1 MKELQTIDET
11 LKYLQF
17 DNWEQSEPGLSRSY
31 ELLGLLGNPQ
41 EKLKF
46 VHIAGTNGKGS
57 TAAMLASVLQ
67 SAGYRTGLY
76 TSPHLL
82 RFHER
87 MRVNGEEIDDNSL
100 ISLTNT
106 VRNAAERMS
115 EMPTGFEIM
124 TAIAFLYFVQEQ
136 CDIVA
141 LEVGLGGRMDSTNV
155 IPAPEVCVVANI
167 GLEHTAILGDTVE
180 KIAAEKCGIIK
191 HGSHAVLFGQ
201 SEGVENVAR
210 EKCAQEDVALTITAQ
225 EKLERI
231 SSSLDGQAFKYRG
244 RGPYHLRLLGEYQL
258 LNALTVIDVCN
269 ALRSRGWDKLT
280 DEAIDEGLSHAQ
292 WPGRLELL
300 RRGPDFIV
308 DGAHNPQC
316 VDALMDSLAALY
328 GDKKLIFLTGVLRDK
343 DWQQM
348 LRRAL
353 PLAKAFVVITPPS
366 ARALDE
372 NELAGWLNAQGVPAI
387 PAADTDDGVRR
398 ALAQAGAA
406 EVRVQRHAGRVDDRA
421 QRRQLLFLCTCQN
434 ARAEYACLRQR
445 GKAAAH
451 FVSQRVQL
459 LAHAL
464 AQQHRRQRRHLEL
477 VPTEQ
482 LVHPRDGTKQIFFH
496 AFPSPRPTRSASGTS
511 SPVCLYPIRKAF
523 ARQEKPEPFAESAMQ
538 FWFFYCSQERGSS
551 RGRKF
556 SILENFCLFGT
567 ASCRGVPASSPVE
580 IKYGKLEVVDL
591 KKWFSSN
598 LSSRIVLLD

>member
-1 MKELQTIDET
+1 MNNVKELQTIEET

-17 DNWEQSEPGLSRSY
+17 DNWEQSEPGLARSS
-31 ELLGLLGNPQ
+31 ELLSLLGDPQ
-41 EKLKF
+41 KKLKF

-106 VRNAAERMS
+106 VRNAAENMS

-136 CDIVA
+136 CDIVS

-191 HGSHAVLFGQ
+191 HGAHAVLFGQ

-231 SSSLDGQAFKYRG
+231 SSSLDGQEFKYRG

-372 NELAGWLNAQGVPAI
+372 NELAAWLNAQGVQAVPAK
-387 PAADTDDGVRR
+387 DTDDGVRR
-398 ALAQAGAA
+398 ALALAGEDDAICSWGSLYFTG
-406 EVRVQRHAGRVDDRA
+406 EVRRV
-421 QRRQLLFLCTCQN
+421 L
-434 ARAEYACLRQR
+434 
-445 GKAAAH
+445 
-451 FVSQRVQL
+451 
-459 LAHAL
+459 
-464 AQQHRRQRRHLEL
+464 
-477 VPTEQ
+477 TEQ
-482 LVHPRDGTKQIFFH
+482 
-496 AFPSPRPTRSASGTS
+496 
-511 SPVCLYPIRKAF
+511 
-523 ARQEKPEPFAESAMQ
+523 
-538 FWFFYCSQERGSS
+538 
-551 RGRKF
+551 
-556 SILENFCLFGT
+556 
-567 ASCRGVPASSPVE
+567 
-580 IKYGKLEVVDL
+580 
-591 KKWFSSN
+591 
-598 LSSRIVLLD
+598 

>member
-1 MKELQTIDET
+1 MELNEALAFIHATDW
-11 LKYLQF
+11 K
-17 DNWEQSEPGLSRSY
+17 GSR
-31 ELLGLLGNPQ
+31 LGLERMRELMHRLGNPQ
-41 EKLKF
+41 DSLKF
-46 VHIAGTNGKGS
+46 IHVAGTNGKGS
-57 TAAMLASVLQ
+57 TSTMLASILTA
-67 SAGYRTGLY
+67 AGYKTGLY
-76 TSPHLL
+76 TSPHLV
-82 RFHER
+82 
-87 MRVNGEEIDDNSL
+87 RVNERFRINGADIPDAAL
-100 ISLTNT
+100 C
-106 VRNAAERMS
+106 RAAEAVKEAAGGMS
-115 EMPTGFEIM
+115 DAPTEFEIL
-124 TAIAFLYFVQEQ
+124 TAMGFRYFAAEK
-136 CDIVA
+136 CDAVV

-231 SSSLDGQAFKYRG
+231 SSSLDGQEFKYRG

-258 LNALTVIDVCN
+258 LNALTVIDVCS

-372 NELAGWLNAQGVPAI
+372 NELAAWLNAQGVQAVPAK
-387 PAADTDDGVRR
+387 DTDDGVHR
-398 ALAQAGAA
+398 ALELAGEDDAICSWGSLYFTG
-406 EVRVQRHAGRVDDRA
+406 EVRRV
-421 QRRQLLFLCTCQN
+421 L
-434 ARAEYACLRQR
+434 
-445 GKAAAH
+445 
-451 FVSQRVQL
+451 
-459 LAHAL
+459 
-464 AQQHRRQRRHLEL
+464 
-477 VPTEQ
+477 TEQ
-482 LVHPRDGTKQIFFH
+482 
-496 AFPSPRPTRSASGTS
+496 
-511 SPVCLYPIRKAF
+511 
-523 ARQEKPEPFAESAMQ
+523 
-538 FWFFYCSQERGSS
+538 
-551 RGRKF
+551 
-556 SILENFCLFGT
+556 
-567 ASCRGVPASSPVE
+567 
-580 IKYGKLEVVDL
+580 
-591 KKWFSSN
+591 
-598 LSSRIVLLD
+598 

>member
-1 MKELQTIDET
+1 MNNVKDLQTIEET

-17 DNWEQSEPGLSRSY
+17 DNWEQSAPGLARSR
-31 ELLGLLGNPQ
+31 ELLGLLGNPEQ
-41 EKLKF
+41 KLKF

-57 TAAMLASVLQ
+57 TAAMLASVLRR
-67 SAGYRTGLY
+67 AGYRTGLY

-136 CDIVA
+136 CDIVS

-191 HGSHAVLFGQ
+191 HG
-201 SEGVENVAR
+201 VENVAR

-231 SSSLDGQAFKYRG
+231 SSSLDGQEFKYRG

-258 LNALTVIDVCN
+258 LNALTVIDVCS

-372 NELAGWLNAQGVPAI
+372 NELAAWLNAQGVQAVPAK
-387 PAADTDDGVRR
+387 DTDDGVRR
-398 ALAQAGAA
+398 ALELAGEDDAICSWGSLYFTG
-406 EVRVQRHAGRVDDRA
+406 EVRRV
-421 QRRQLLFLCTCQN
+421 L
-434 ARAEYACLRQR
+434 
-445 GKAAAH
+445 
-451 FVSQRVQL
+451 
-459 LAHAL
+459 
-464 AQQHRRQRRHLEL
+464 
-477 VPTEQ
+477 TEQ
-482 LVHPRDGTKQIFFH
+482 
-496 AFPSPRPTRSASGTS
+496 
-511 SPVCLYPIRKAF
+511 
-523 ARQEKPEPFAESAMQ
+523 
-538 FWFFYCSQERGSS
+538 
-551 RGRKF
+551 
-556 SILENFCLFGT
+556 
-567 ASCRGVPASSPVE
+567 
-580 IKYGKLEVVDL
+580 
-591 KKWFSSN
+591 
-598 LSSRIVLLD
+598 

>member
-1 MKELQTIDET
+1 MNNVKELQTIEET
-11 LKYLQF
+11 LRYLQF
-17 DNWEQSEPGLSRSY
+17 DNWEQSAPGLARSY
-31 ELLGLLGNPQ
+31 ELLGLLGDPQ
-41 EKLKF
+41 KKLKF

-87 MRVNGEEIDDNSL
+87 MRVNGKEIDDTSL
-100 ISLTNT
+100 ISLTNA

-124 TAIAFLYFVQEQ
+124 TAIAFLYFVQER
-136 CDIVA
+136 CDIVS

-191 HGSHAVLFGQ
+191 RGSHAVLFGQ

-210 EKCAQEDVALTITAQ
+210 EKCAQEGVPLTVTARQ
-225 EKLERI
+225 KLERI
-231 SSSLDGQAFKYRG
+231 TSSLDGQVFRYRG

-258 LNALTVIDVCN
+258 LNALTVIDVCS

-280 DEAIDEGLSHAQ
+280 DAAIDEGLSIAQ

-300 RRGPDFIV
+300 RRRPDFIV

-316 VDALMDSLAALY
+316 VDALMDSLVALY
-328 GDKKLIFLTGVLRDK
+328 GSKKLIFLTGVLRDK

-372 NELAGWLNAQGVPAI
+372 NELAAWLTSQGVQAI
-387 PAADTDDGVRR
+387 PAKDTDDGVRR
-398 ALAQAGAA
+398 ALALADEDDAICSWGSLYFTG
-406 EVRVQRHAGRVDDRA
+406 EVRRV
-421 QRRQLLFLCTCQN
+421 L
-434 ARAEYACLRQR
+434 
-445 GKAAAH
+445 
-451 FVSQRVQL
+451 
-459 LAHAL
+459 
-464 AQQHRRQRRHLEL
+464 
-477 VPTEQ
+477 TE
-482 LVHPRDGTKQIFFH
+482 P
-496 AFPSPRPTRSASGTS
+496 
-511 SPVCLYPIRKAF
+511 
-523 ARQEKPEPFAESAMQ
+523 
-538 FWFFYCSQERGSS
+538 
-551 RGRKF
+551 
-556 SILENFCLFGT
+556 
-567 ASCRGVPASSPVE
+567 
-580 IKYGKLEVVDL
+580 
-591 KKWFSSN
+591 
-598 LSSRIVLLD
+598 

>member
-1 MKELQTIDET
+1 MNNVKDLQTIEET

-17 DNWEQSEPGLSRSY
+17 DNWEQSAPGLARSR
-31 ELLGLLGNPQ
+31 ELLGLLGNP
-41 EKLKF
+41 EKKFKF

-67 SAGYRTGLY
+67 RAGYRTGLY

-87 MRVNGEEIDDNSL
+87 MRVCGREIDDASL
-100 ISLTNT
+100 IALTNT
-106 VRNAAERMS
+106 VRAAAERMS

-155 IPAPEVCVVANI
+155 IPAPEVCVVTNI

-191 HGSHAVLFGQ
+191 HGAHAVLFGQ

-231 SSSLDGQAFKYRG
+231 SSSLDGQEFKYRG

-292 WPGRLELL
+292 WPGRLEIL

-372 NELAGWLNAQGVPAI
+372 NELAAWLNAQGVQAVPAK
-387 PAADTDDGVRR
+387 DTDDGVRR
-398 ALAQAGAA
+398 VLALAGEDDAICSWGSLYFTG
-406 EVRVQRHAGRVDDRA
+406 EVRRV
-421 QRRQLLFLCTCQN
+421 L
-434 ARAEYACLRQR
+434 
-445 GKAAAH
+445 
-451 FVSQRVQL
+451 
-459 LAHAL
+459 
-464 AQQHRRQRRHLEL
+464 
-477 VPTEQ
+477 TEQ
-482 LVHPRDGTKQIFFH
+482 
-496 AFPSPRPTRSASGTS
+496 
-511 SPVCLYPIRKAF
+511 
-523 ARQEKPEPFAESAMQ
+523 
-538 FWFFYCSQERGSS
+538 
-551 RGRKF
+551 
-556 SILENFCLFGT
+556 
-567 ASCRGVPASSPVE
+567 
-580 IKYGKLEVVDL
+580 
-591 KKWFSSN
+591 
-598 LSSRIVLLD
+598 

>member
-1 MKELQTIDET
+1 MNNVKELQTIEET

-17 DNWEQSEPGLSRSY
+17 DNWEQSEPGLARSS
-31 ELLGLLGNPQ
+31 ELLSLLGDPQ
-41 EKLKF
+41 KKLKF

-87 MRVNGEEIDDNSL
+87 MRVNGKEIDDKSL
-100 ISLTNT
+100 IALTNT
-106 VRNAAERMS
+106 VRNAAEQMS

-136 CDIVA
+136 CDIVS

-191 HGSHAVLFGQ
+191 HGAHAVLFGQ

-231 SSSLDGQAFKYRG
+231 SSSLDGQEFKYRG

-300 RRGPDFIV
+300 RRRPDFIV

-372 NELAGWLNAQGVPAI
+372 NELAAWLNKQGVQAI
-387 PAADTDDGVRR
+387 PAKDTDDGVRR
-398 ALAQAGAA
+398 ALALAGEDDAICSWGSLYFTG
-406 EVRVQRHAGRVDDRA
+406 EVRRV
-421 QRRQLLFLCTCQN
+421 L
-434 ARAEYACLRQR
+434 
-445 GKAAAH
+445 
-451 FVSQRVQL
+451 
-459 LAHAL
+459 
-464 AQQHRRQRRHLEL
+464 
-477 VPTEQ
+477 TE
-482 LVHPRDGTKQIFFH
+482 P
-496 AFPSPRPTRSASGTS
+496 
-511 SPVCLYPIRKAF
+511 
-523 ARQEKPEPFAESAMQ
+523 
-538 FWFFYCSQERGSS
+538 
-551 RGRKF
+551 
-556 SILENFCLFGT
+556 
-567 ASCRGVPASSPVE
+567 
-580 IKYGKLEVVDL
+580 
-591 KKWFSSN
+591 
-598 LSSRIVLLD
+598 

>member
-1 MKELQTIDET
+1 
-11 LKYLQF
+11 
-17 DNWEQSEPGLSRSY
+17 
-31 ELLGLLGNPQ
+31 
-41 EKLKF
+41 
-46 VHIAGTNGKGS
+46 
-57 TAAMLASVLQ
+57 MLASVLRR
-67 SAGYRTGLY
+67 AGYRTGLY

-106 VRNAAERMS
+106 VRNAAESMS

-136 CDIVA
+136 CDIVS

-231 SSSLDGQAFKYRG
+231 SSSLDGQEFKYRG

-372 NELAGWLNAQGVPAI
+372 NELAAWLNAQGVQAVPAK
-387 PAADTDDGVRR
+387 DTDDGVRR
-398 ALAQAGAA
+398 ALDLAGEDDAICSWGSLYFTG
-406 EVRVQRHAGRVDDRA
+406 EVRRV
-421 QRRQLLFLCTCQN
+421 L
-434 ARAEYACLRQR
+434 
-445 GKAAAH
+445 
-451 FVSQRVQL
+451 
-459 LAHAL
+459 
-464 AQQHRRQRRHLEL
+464 
-477 VPTEQ
+477 TEQ
-482 LVHPRDGTKQIFFH
+482 
-496 AFPSPRPTRSASGTS
+496 
-511 SPVCLYPIRKAF
+511 
-523 ARQEKPEPFAESAMQ
+523 
-538 FWFFYCSQERGSS
+538 
-551 RGRKF
+551 
-556 SILENFCLFGT
+556 
-567 ASCRGVPASSPVE
+567 
-580 IKYGKLEVVDL
+580 
-591 KKWFSSN
+591 
-598 LSSRIVLLD
+598 

>member
-1 MKELQTIDET
+1 MNNVKELQTIEET

-17 DNWEQSEPGLSRSY
+17 DNWEQSEPGLARSS
-31 ELLGLLGNPQ
+31 ELLSLLGDPQ
-41 EKLKF
+41 KKLKF

-87 MRVNGEEIDDNSL
+87 MRVNGKEIDDKSL
-100 ISLTNT
+100 IALTNT
-106 VRNAAERMS
+106 VRNAAEQMS

-136 CDIVA
+136 CDIVS

-191 HGSHAVLFGQ
+191 HGAHAVLFGQ

-231 SSSLDGQAFKYRG
+231 SSSLDGQEFKYRG

-300 RRGPDFIV
+300 RRRPDFIV

-372 NELAGWLNAQGVPAI
+372 NELAAWLNKQGVQAI
-387 PAADTDDGVRR
+387 PAKDTDDGVRR
-398 ALAQAGAA
+398 ALALAGEDDAICSWGSLYFTG
-406 EVRVQRHAGRVDDRA
+406 EVRHV
-421 QRRQLLFLCTCQN
+421 L
-434 ARAEYACLRQR
+434 
-445 GKAAAH
+445 
-451 FVSQRVQL
+451 
-459 LAHAL
+459 
-464 AQQHRRQRRHLEL
+464 
-477 VPTEQ
+477 TEQ
-482 LVHPRDGTKQIFFH
+482 
-496 AFPSPRPTRSASGTS
+496 
-511 SPVCLYPIRKAF
+511 
-523 ARQEKPEPFAESAMQ
+523 
-538 FWFFYCSQERGSS
+538 
-551 RGRKF
+551 
-556 SILENFCLFGT
+556 
-567 ASCRGVPASSPVE
+567 
-580 IKYGKLEVVDL
+580 
-591 KKWFSSN
+591 
-598 LSSRIVLLD
+598 

>member
-1 MKELQTIDET
+1 MKELQTIEET

-17 DNWEQSEPGLSRSY
+17 DNWEQSEPGLARSS
-31 ELLGLLGNPQ
+31 ELLSLLGAPQ
-41 EKLKF
+41 KKLKF

-57 TAAMLASVLQ
+57 TAAMLASVLRR
-67 SAGYRTGLY
+67 AGYRTGLY

-87 MRVNGEEIDDNSL
+87 MRVNGEEIDDESL

-106 VRNAAERMS
+106 VRNAAESMS

-136 CDIVA
+136 CDIVS

-191 HGSHAVLFGQ
+191 HGAHAVLFGQ

-210 EKCAQEDVALTITAQ
+210 EKCAQEGVTLTITAQ

-231 SSSLDGQAFKYRG
+231 SSSLDGQVFKYRG
-244 RGPYHLRLLGEYQL
+244 RGPYHLRLLGKYQL

-372 NELAGWLNAQGVPAI
+372 NELAAWLNKQGVQAI
-387 PAADTDDGVRR
+387 PAKDTDDGVRR
-398 ALAQAGAA
+398 ALALAGEDDAICSWGSLYFTG
-406 EVRVQRHAGRVDDRA
+406 EVRRV
-421 QRRQLLFLCTCQN
+421 L
-434 ARAEYACLRQR
+434 
-445 GKAAAH
+445 
-451 FVSQRVQL
+451 
-459 LAHAL
+459 
-464 AQQHRRQRRHLEL
+464 
-477 VPTEQ
+477 TEQ
-482 LVHPRDGTKQIFFH
+482 
-496 AFPSPRPTRSASGTS
+496 
-511 SPVCLYPIRKAF
+511 
-523 ARQEKPEPFAESAMQ
+523 
-538 FWFFYCSQERGSS
+538 
-551 RGRKF
+551 
-556 SILENFCLFGT
+556 
-567 ASCRGVPASSPVE
+567 
-580 IKYGKLEVVDL
+580 
-591 KKWFSSN
+591 
-598 LSSRIVLLD
+598 

>member
-1 MKELQTIDET
+1 MNNVKELQTIEET

-17 DNWEQSEPGLSRSY
+17 DNWEQSEPGLARSS
-31 ELLGLLGNPQ
+31 ELLSLLGDPQ
-41 EKLKF
+41 KKLKF

-87 MRVNGEEIDDNSL
+87 MRVNGKEIDDKSL
-100 ISLTNT
+100 IALTNT
-106 VRNAAERMS
+106 VRNVAEQMS

-136 CDIVA
+136 CDIVS

-191 HGSHAVLFGQ
+191 HGAHAVLFGQ

-231 SSSLDGQAFKYRG
+231 SSSLDGQEFKYRG

-372 NELAGWLNAQGVPAI
+372 NELAAWLNKQGVQAI
-387 PAADTDDGVRR
+387 PAKDTDDGVRR
-398 ALAQAGAA
+398 ALALAGEDDAICSWGSLYFTG
-406 EVRVQRHAGRVDDRA
+406 EVRRV
-421 QRRQLLFLCTCQN
+421 L
-434 ARAEYACLRQR
+434 
-445 GKAAAH
+445 
-451 FVSQRVQL
+451 
-459 LAHAL
+459 
-464 AQQHRRQRRHLEL
+464 
-477 VPTEQ
+477 TEQ
-482 LVHPRDGTKQIFFH
+482 
-496 AFPSPRPTRSASGTS
+496 
-511 SPVCLYPIRKAF
+511 
-523 ARQEKPEPFAESAMQ
+523 
-538 FWFFYCSQERGSS
+538 
-551 RGRKF
+551 
-556 SILENFCLFGT
+556 
-567 ASCRGVPASSPVE
+567 
-580 IKYGKLEVVDL
+580 
-591 KKWFSSN
+591 
-598 LSSRIVLLD
+598 

>member
-1 MKELQTIDET
+1 MNNVKELQTIEET

-17 DNWEQSEPGLSRSY
+17 DNWEQSEPGLARSS
-31 ELLGLLGNPQ
+31 ELLSLLGDPQ
-41 EKLKF
+41 KKLKF

-87 MRVNGEEIDDNSL
+87 MRVNGKEIDDKSL
-100 ISLTNT
+100 IALTNT
-106 VRNAAERMS
+106 VRNAAEQMS

-136 CDIVA
+136 CDIVS

-191 HGSHAVLFGQ
+191 HGAHAVLFGQ

-231 SSSLDGQAFKYRG
+231 SSSLDGQEFKYRG

-372 NELAGWLNAQGVPAI
+372 NELAAWLNKQGVQAI
-387 PAADTDDGVRR
+387 PAKDTDDGVRR
-398 ALAQAGAA
+398 ALALAGEDDAICSWGSLYFTG
-406 EVRVQRHAGRVDDRA
+406 EVRRV
-421 QRRQLLFLCTCQN
+421 L
-434 ARAEYACLRQR
+434 
-445 GKAAAH
+445 
-451 FVSQRVQL
+451 
-459 LAHAL
+459 
-464 AQQHRRQRRHLEL
+464 
-477 VPTEQ
+477 TEQ
-482 LVHPRDGTKQIFFH
+482 
-496 AFPSPRPTRSASGTS
+496 
-511 SPVCLYPIRKAF
+511 
-523 ARQEKPEPFAESAMQ
+523 
-538 FWFFYCSQERGSS
+538 
-551 RGRKF
+551 
-556 SILENFCLFGT
+556 
-567 ASCRGVPASSPVE
+567 
-580 IKYGKLEVVDL
+580 
-591 KKWFSSN
+591 
-598 LSSRIVLLD
+598 

>member
-1 MKELQTIDET
+1 MNNVKELQTIEET

-17 DNWEQSEPGLSRSY
+17 DNWEQSEPGLARSS
-31 ELLGLLGNPQ
+31 ELLSLLGDPQ
-41 EKLKF
+41 KKLKF

-106 VRNAAERMS
+106 VRNAAESMS

-136 CDIVA
+136 CDIVS

-191 HGSHAVLFGQ
+191 HGAHAVLFGQ

-231 SSSLDGQAFKYRG
+231 SSSLDGQEFKYRG

-372 NELAGWLNAQGVPAI
+372 NELAAWLNAQGVQAVPAK
-387 PAADTDDGVRR
+387 DTDDGVRR
-398 ALAQAGAA
+398 ALELAGEDDAICSWGSLYFTG
-406 EVRVQRHAGRVDDRA
+406 EVRRV
-421 QRRQLLFLCTCQN
+421 L
-434 ARAEYACLRQR
+434 
-445 GKAAAH
+445 
-451 FVSQRVQL
+451 
-459 LAHAL
+459 
-464 AQQHRRQRRHLEL
+464 
-477 VPTEQ
+477 TEQ
-482 LVHPRDGTKQIFFH
+482 
-496 AFPSPRPTRSASGTS
+496 
-511 SPVCLYPIRKAF
+511 
-523 ARQEKPEPFAESAMQ
+523 
-538 FWFFYCSQERGSS
+538 
-551 RGRKF
+551 
-556 SILENFCLFGT
+556 
-567 ASCRGVPASSPVE
+567 
-580 IKYGKLEVVDL
+580 
-591 KKWFSSN
+591 
-598 LSSRIVLLD
+598 

>member
-1 MKELQTIDET
+1 MNNVKELQTIEET
-11 LKYLQF
+11 LRYLQF
-17 DNWEQSEPGLSRSY
+17 DNWEQSAPGLARSY
-31 ELLGLLGNPQ
+31 ELLGLLGDPQ
-41 EKLKF
+41 KKLKF

-87 MRVNGEEIDDNSL
+87 MRVNGKEIDDTSL
-100 ISLTNT
+100 ISLTNA

-124 TAIAFLYFVQEQ
+124 TAIAFLYFVQER
-136 CDIVA
+136 CDIVS

-191 HGSHAVLFGQ
+191 RGSHAVLFGQ
-201 SEGVENVAR
+201 SEDVENVAR
-210 EKCAQEDVALTITAQ
+210 EKCAQEGVPLTVTARQ
-225 EKLERI
+225 KLERI
-231 SSSLDGQAFKYRG
+231 TSSLDGQVFRYRG

-258 LNALTVIDVCN
+258 LNALTVIDVCS

-280 DEAIDEGLSHAQ
+280 DAAIDTGLSIAQ

-300 RRGPDFIV
+300 RRRPDFIV

-328 GDKKLIFLTGVLRDK
+328 GSKKLIFLTGVLRDK

-372 NELAGWLNAQGVPAI
+372 NELAAWLNAQGVQAVPAK
-387 PAADTDDGVRR
+387 DTDDGVRR
-398 ALAQAGAA
+398 ALALADEDDAICSWGSLYFTG
-406 EVRVQRHAGRVDDRA
+406 EVRRV
-421 QRRQLLFLCTCQN
+421 L
-434 ARAEYACLRQR
+434 
-445 GKAAAH
+445 
-451 FVSQRVQL
+451 
-459 LAHAL
+459 
-464 AQQHRRQRRHLEL
+464 
-477 VPTEQ
+477 TEQ
-482 LVHPRDGTKQIFFH
+482 
-496 AFPSPRPTRSASGTS
+496 
-511 SPVCLYPIRKAF
+511 
-523 ARQEKPEPFAESAMQ
+523 
-538 FWFFYCSQERGSS
+538 
-551 RGRKF
+551 
-556 SILENFCLFGT
+556 
-567 ASCRGVPASSPVE
+567 
-580 IKYGKLEVVDL
+580 
-591 KKWFSSN
+591 
-598 LSSRIVLLD
+598 

>member
-1 MKELQTIDET
+1 MTGEDVAARVHAYAWTDRK
-11 LKYLQF
+11 
-17 DNWEQSEPGLSRSY
+17 PGLERTRA
-31 ELLGLLGNPQ
+31 LLAALGNP
-41 EKLKF
+41 EKALKF
-46 VHIAGTNGKGS
+46 VHITGSNGKGS
-57 TAAMLASVLQ
+57 TAAMLASVLRR
-67 SAGYRTGLY
+67 AGYRTGLY

-106 VRNAAERMS
+106 VRNAAESMS

-136 CDIVA
+136 CDIVS

-191 HGSHAVLFGQ
+191 HGAHAVLFGQ

-231 SSSLDGQAFKYRG
+231 SSSLDGQEFKYRG

-372 NELAGWLNAQGVPAI
+372 NELAAWLNAQGVQAVPAK
-387 PAADTDDGVRR
+387 DTDDGVRR
-398 ALAQAGAA
+398 ALDLAGEDDAICSWGSLYFTG
-406 EVRVQRHAGRVDDRA
+406 EVRRV
-421 QRRQLLFLCTCQN
+421 L
-434 ARAEYACLRQR
+434 
-445 GKAAAH
+445 
-451 FVSQRVQL
+451 
-459 LAHAL
+459 
-464 AQQHRRQRRHLEL
+464 
-477 VPTEQ
+477 TEQ
-482 LVHPRDGTKQIFFH
+482 
-496 AFPSPRPTRSASGTS
+496 
-511 SPVCLYPIRKAF
+511 
-523 ARQEKPEPFAESAMQ
+523 
-538 FWFFYCSQERGSS
+538 
-551 RGRKF
+551 
-556 SILENFCLFGT
+556 
-567 ASCRGVPASSPVE
+567 
-580 IKYGKLEVVDL
+580 
-591 KKWFSSN
+591 
-598 LSSRIVLLD
+598 

>member
-1 MKELQTIDET
+1 MKDLQTIEET

-17 DNWEQSEPGLSRSY
+17 DNWEQSAPGLARSR
-31 ELLGLLGNPQ
+31 ELLGLLGNPEQ
-41 EKLKF
+41 KLKF

-67 SAGYRTGLY
+67 RAGYRTGLY

-87 MRVNGEEIDDNSL
+87 MRVNGKEIDDKSL
-100 ISLTNT
+100 IALTNT
-106 VRNAAERMS
+106 VRNAAEQMS

-136 CDIVA
+136 CDIVS

-191 HGSHAVLFGQ
+191 HGAHAVLFGQ
-201 SEGVENVAR
+201 SESVENVAR

-231 SSSLDGQAFKYRG
+231 SSSLDGQEFKYRG
-244 RGPYHLRLLGEYQL
+244 RGLYHLRLLGEYQL

-372 NELAGWLNAQGVPAI
+372 NELAAWLNAQGVQAVPAK
-387 PAADTDDGVRR
+387 DTDDGVRR
-398 ALAQAGAA
+398 ALELAGEDDAICSWGSLYFTG
-406 EVRVQRHAGRVDDRA
+406 EVRRV
-421 QRRQLLFLCTCQN
+421 L
-434 ARAEYACLRQR
+434 AEQ
-445 GKAAAH
+445 
-451 FVSQRVQL
+451 
-459 LAHAL
+459 
-464 AQQHRRQRRHLEL
+464 
-477 VPTEQ
+477 
-482 LVHPRDGTKQIFFH
+482 
-496 AFPSPRPTRSASGTS
+496 
-511 SPVCLYPIRKAF
+511 
-523 ARQEKPEPFAESAMQ
+523 
-538 FWFFYCSQERGSS
+538 
-551 RGRKF
+551 
-556 SILENFCLFGT
+556 
-567 ASCRGVPASSPVE
+567 
-580 IKYGKLEVVDL
+580 
-591 KKWFSSN
+591 
-598 LSSRIVLLD
+598 

>member
-1 MKELQTIDET
+1 MNNVKELQTIEET
-11 LKYLQF
+11 LRYLQF
-17 DNWEQSEPGLSRSY
+17 DNWEQSAPGLARSY
-31 ELLGLLGNPQ
+31 ELLGLLGDPQ
-41 EKLKF
+41 KKLKF

-87 MRVNGEEIDDNSL
+87 MRVNGKEIDDTSL
-100 ISLTNT
+100 ISLTNA

-124 TAIAFLYFVQEQ
+124 TAIAFLYFVQER
-136 CDIVA
+136 CDIVS

-191 HGSHAVLFGQ
+191 RGSHAVLFGQ

-210 EKCAQEDVALTITAQ
+210 EKCAQEGVPLTVTARQ
-225 EKLERI
+225 KLERI
-231 SSSLDGQAFKYRG
+231 ASSLDGQVFRYRG

-258 LNALTVIDVCN
+258 LNALTVIDVCS

-280 DEAIDEGLSHAQ
+280 DAAIDTGLSIAQ

-300 RRGPDFIV
+300 RRRPDFIV

-328 GDKKLIFLTGVLRDK
+328 GGKKLIFLTGVLRDK

-372 NELAGWLNAQGVPAI
+372 NELAAWLTSQGVQAI
-387 PAADTDDGVRR
+387 PAKDTDDGIRRAIALADEDDAICSWGSLYFTGEVRR
-398 ALAQAGAA
+398 VL
-406 EVRVQRHAGRVDDRA
+406 
-421 QRRQLLFLCTCQN
+421 
-434 ARAEYACLRQR
+434 
-445 GKAAAH
+445 
-451 FVSQRVQL
+451 
-459 LAHAL
+459 
-464 AQQHRRQRRHLEL
+464 
-477 VPTEQ
+477 TE
-482 LVHPRDGTKQIFFH
+482 P
-496 AFPSPRPTRSASGTS
+496 
-511 SPVCLYPIRKAF
+511 
-523 ARQEKPEPFAESAMQ
+523 
-538 FWFFYCSQERGSS
+538 
-551 RGRKF
+551 
-556 SILENFCLFGT
+556 
-567 ASCRGVPASSPVE
+567 
-580 IKYGKLEVVDL
+580 
-591 KKWFSSN
+591 
-598 LSSRIVLLD
+598 

>member
-1 MKELQTIDET
+1 MNNVKELQTIEET

-17 DNWEQSEPGLSRSY
+17 DNWEQSEPGLARSS
-31 ELLGLLGNPQ
+31 ELLSLLGAPQ
-41 EKLKF
+41 KKLKF

-57 TAAMLASVLQ
+57 TAAMLASVLRR
-67 SAGYRTGLY
+67 AGYRTGLY

-87 MRVNGEEIDDNSL
+87 MRVNGEEIDDESL

-106 VRNAAERMS
+106 VRNAAESMS

-136 CDIVA
+136 CDIVS

-167 GLEHTAILGDTVE
+167 GLEHTAILGDTIE

-191 HGSHAVLFGQ
+191 HGAHAVLFGQ

-231 SSSLDGQAFKYRG
+231 SSSLDGQEFKYRG

-300 RRGPDFIV
+300 RRRPDFIV

-372 NELAGWLNAQGVPAI
+372 NELAAWLNKQGVQAI
-387 PAADTDDGVRR
+387 PAKDTDDGVRR
-398 ALAQAGAA
+398 ALALAGEDDAICSWGSLYFTG
-406 EVRVQRHAGRVDDRA
+406 EVRRV
-421 QRRQLLFLCTCQN
+421 L
-434 ARAEYACLRQR
+434 
-445 GKAAAH
+445 
-451 FVSQRVQL
+451 
-459 LAHAL
+459 
-464 AQQHRRQRRHLEL
+464 
-477 VPTEQ
+477 TEQ
-482 LVHPRDGTKQIFFH
+482 
-496 AFPSPRPTRSASGTS
+496 
-511 SPVCLYPIRKAF
+511 
-523 ARQEKPEPFAESAMQ
+523 
-538 FWFFYCSQERGSS
+538 
-551 RGRKF
+551 
-556 SILENFCLFGT
+556 
-567 ASCRGVPASSPVE
+567 
-580 IKYGKLEVVDL
+580 
-591 KKWFSSN
+591 
-598 LSSRIVLLD
+598 

>member
-1 MKELQTIDET
+1 MKELQTIEET

-17 DNWEQSEPGLSRSY
+17 DNWEQSAPGLARSR
-31 ELLGLLGNPQ
+31 ELLGLLGNPEQ
-41 EKLKF
+41 KLKF

-87 MRVNGEEIDDNSL
+87 MRVNGEEIDDESL
-100 ISLTNT
+100 IALTNT
-106 VRNAAERMS
+106 VRNAAESMS

-124 TAIAFLYFVQEQ
+124 TAIAFLYFVQKQ
-136 CDIVA
+136 CDIVS

-191 HGSHAVLFGQ
+191 HGAHAVLFGQ

-210 EKCAQEDVALTITAQ
+210 EKCAQEGVALTITAQ

-231 SSSLDGQAFKYRG
+231 SSSLDGQVFKYRS

-269 ALRSRGWDKLT
+269 ALRSRGWDRLT
-280 DEAIDEGLSHAQ
+280 DEAIDAGLSAAQ

-300 RRGPDFIV
+300 RRRPDFIV

-343 DWQQM
+343 DWQRM

-372 NELAGWLNAQGVPAI
+372 NELAAWLNAQGVQAI
-387 PAADTDDGVRR
+387 PAAGTDDGVRR
-398 ALAQAGAA
+398 ALELAGEDDAICSWGSLYFTG
-406 EVRVQRHAGRVDDRA
+406 EVRRV
-421 QRRQLLFLCTCQN
+421 L
-434 ARAEYACLRQR
+434 
-445 GKAAAH
+445 
-451 FVSQRVQL
+451 
-459 LAHAL
+459 
-464 AQQHRRQRRHLEL
+464 
-477 VPTEQ
+477 TEQ
-482 LVHPRDGTKQIFFH
+482 
-496 AFPSPRPTRSASGTS
+496 
-511 SPVCLYPIRKAF
+511 
-523 ARQEKPEPFAESAMQ
+523 
-538 FWFFYCSQERGSS
+538 
-551 RGRKF
+551 
-556 SILENFCLFGT
+556 
-567 ASCRGVPASSPVE
+567 
-580 IKYGKLEVVDL
+580 
-591 KKWFSSN
+591 
-598 LSSRIVLLD
+598 

>member
-1 MKELQTIDET
+1 
-11 LKYLQF
+11 
-17 DNWEQSEPGLSRSY
+17 
-31 ELLGLLGNPQ
+31 
-41 EKLKF
+41 
-46 VHIAGTNGKGS
+46 
-57 TAAMLASVLQ
+57 MLASVLQ
-67 SAGYRTGLY
+67 RAGYRTGLY

-87 MRVNGEEIDDNSL
+87 MRVNGEEIDDESL

-106 VRNAAERMS
+106 VRNAAESMS

-136 CDIVA
+136 CDIVS

-231 SSSLDGQAFKYRG
+231 SSSLDGQEFKYRG

-372 NELAGWLNAQGVPAI
+372 NELAAWLNAQGVQAVPAK
-387 PAADTDDGVRR
+387 DTDDGVRR
-398 ALAQAGAA
+398 VLELAGEDDAICSWGSLYFTG
-406 EVRVQRHAGRVDDRA
+406 EVRRV
-421 QRRQLLFLCTCQN
+421 L
-434 ARAEYACLRQR
+434 
-445 GKAAAH
+445 
-451 FVSQRVQL
+451 
-459 LAHAL
+459 
-464 AQQHRRQRRHLEL
+464 
-477 VPTEQ
+477 TEQ
-482 LVHPRDGTKQIFFH
+482 
-496 AFPSPRPTRSASGTS
+496 
-511 SPVCLYPIRKAF
+511 
-523 ARQEKPEPFAESAMQ
+523 
-538 FWFFYCSQERGSS
+538 
-551 RGRKF
+551 
-556 SILENFCLFGT
+556 
-567 ASCRGVPASSPVE
+567 
-580 IKYGKLEVVDL
+580 
-591 KKWFSSN
+591 
-598 LSSRIVLLD
+598 

>member
-1 MKELQTIDET
+1 MNNVKELQTIEET

-17 DNWEQSEPGLSRSY
+17 DNWEQSEPGLARSS
-31 ELLGLLGNPQ
+31 ELLSLLGDPQ
-41 EKLKF
+41 KKLKF

-87 MRVNGEEIDDNSL
+87 MRVNGKEIDDKSL
-100 ISLTNT
+100 IALTNT
-106 VRNAAERMS
+106 VRNAAEQMS

-136 CDIVA
+136 CDIVS

-191 HGSHAVLFGQ
+191 HGAHAVLFGQ

-210 EKCAQEDVALTITAQ
+210 EKCAQEGVTLTITAQ

-231 SSSLDGQAFKYRG
+231 SSSLDGQEFKYRG

-300 RRGPDFIV
+300 RRRPDFIV

-372 NELAGWLNAQGVPAI
+372 NELAAWLNAQGVQAVPAK
-387 PAADTDDGVRR
+387 DTDDGVRR
-398 ALAQAGAA
+398 ALALAGEDDAICSWGSLYFTG
-406 EVRVQRHAGRVDDRA
+406 EVRRA
-421 QRRQLLFLCTCQN
+421 L
-434 ARAEYACLRQR
+434 
-445 GKAAAH
+445 
-451 FVSQRVQL
+451 
-459 LAHAL
+459 
-464 AQQHRRQRRHLEL
+464 
-477 VPTEQ
+477 TEQ
-482 LVHPRDGTKQIFFH
+482 
-496 AFPSPRPTRSASGTS
+496 
-511 SPVCLYPIRKAF
+511 
-523 ARQEKPEPFAESAMQ
+523 
-538 FWFFYCSQERGSS
+538 
-551 RGRKF
+551 
-556 SILENFCLFGT
+556 
-567 ASCRGVPASSPVE
+567 
-580 IKYGKLEVVDL
+580 
-591 KKWFSSN
+591 
-598 LSSRIVLLD
+598 

>member
-1 MKELQTIDET
+1 MNTFFCRAFQCCFAVGARFLPWRTPEVFSGEG
-11 LKYLQF
+11 
-17 DNWEQSEPGLSRSY
+17 S
-31 ELLGLLGNPQ
+31 LLRAADILRENGLLRPFVIASRRQCADEHFRALQ
-41 EKLKF
+41 EKLDEQDILLSIF
-46 VHIAGTNGKGS
+46 S
-57 TAAMLASVLQ
+57 SVEPNP
-67 SAGYRTGLY
+67 SV
-76 TSPHLL
+76 
-82 RFHER
+82 E
-87 MRVNGEEIDDNSL
+87 
-100 ISLTNT
+100 
-106 VRNAAERMS
+106 
-115 EMPTGFEIM
+115 
-124 TAIAFLYFVQEQ
+124 
-136 CDIVA
+136 
-141 LEVGLGGRMDSTNV
+141 
-155 IPAPEVCVVANI
+155 
-167 GLEHTAILGDTVE
+167 TVE

-231 SSSLDGQAFKYRG
+231 SSSLDGQEFKYRG

-372 NELAGWLNAQGVPAI
+372 NELAAWLNAQGVQAVPAK
-387 PAADTDDGVRR
+387 DTDDGVRR
-398 ALAQAGAA
+398 ALAMADKDDAICSWGSLYFTG
-406 EVRVQRHAGRVDDRA
+406 EVRRV
-421 QRRQLLFLCTCQN
+421 L
-434 ARAEYACLRQR
+434 
-445 GKAAAH
+445 
-451 FVSQRVQL
+451 
-459 LAHAL
+459 
-464 AQQHRRQRRHLEL
+464 
-477 VPTEQ
+477 TEQ
-482 LVHPRDGTKQIFFH
+482 
-496 AFPSPRPTRSASGTS
+496 
-511 SPVCLYPIRKAF
+511 
-523 ARQEKPEPFAESAMQ
+523 
-538 FWFFYCSQERGSS
+538 
-551 RGRKF
+551 
-556 SILENFCLFGT
+556 
-567 ASCRGVPASSPVE
+567 
-580 IKYGKLEVVDL
+580 
-591 KKWFSSN
+591 
-598 LSSRIVLLD
+598 

>member
-1 MKELQTIDET
+1 MNNVKDLQTIEET

-17 DNWEQSEPGLSRSY
+17 DNWEQSAPGLARSR
-31 ELLGLLGNPQ
+31 ELLGLLGNP
-41 EKLKF
+41 EKKLKF

-67 SAGYRTGLY
+67 RAGYRTGLY

-87 MRVNGEEIDDNSL
+87 MRVCGREIDDASL
-100 ISLTNT
+100 IALTNT
-106 VRNAAERMS
+106 VRAAAERMS

-124 TAIAFLYFVQEQ
+124 TSIAFLYFVQEQ
-136 CDIVA
+136 CDIVS

-191 HGSHAVLFGQ
+191 HGAHAVLFGQ

-231 SSSLDGQAFKYRG
+231 SSSLDGQEFKYRG

-372 NELAGWLNAQGVPAI
+372 NELAAWLNAQGVQAVPAK
-387 PAADTDDGVRR
+387 DTDDGVRR
-398 ALAQAGAA
+398 VLALAGEDDAICSWGSLYFTG
-406 EVRVQRHAGRVDDRA
+406 EVRRV
-421 QRRQLLFLCTCQN
+421 L
-434 ARAEYACLRQR
+434 
-445 GKAAAH
+445 
-451 FVSQRVQL
+451 
-459 LAHAL
+459 
-464 AQQHRRQRRHLEL
+464 
-477 VPTEQ
+477 TEQ
-482 LVHPRDGTKQIFFH
+482 
-496 AFPSPRPTRSASGTS
+496 
-511 SPVCLYPIRKAF
+511 
-523 ARQEKPEPFAESAMQ
+523 
-538 FWFFYCSQERGSS
+538 
-551 RGRKF
+551 
-556 SILENFCLFGT
+556 
-567 ASCRGVPASSPVE
+567 
-580 IKYGKLEVVDL
+580 
-591 KKWFSSN
+591 
-598 LSSRIVLLD
+598 